1 MIGEIMIFI
10 EYGDVKVLFIQFKAQ
25 PLLNFNY
32 LLLLKVG
39 AH

>member
-1 MIGEIMIFI
+1 MIGEITIFI
-10 EYGDVKVLFIQFKAQ
+10 EYGDVKALFIQFKAQ

-32 LLLLKVG
+32 LLPLKVG